1 MAITILT
8 NPSSATYYRGQSPSR
23 LYCYASVPSG
33 DYLEYTWYRNGGTA
47 GSGTSILPSTSTV
60 GTYTYYCSVYDQTND
75 ETARSSSA
83 TITVKATPSP
93 SITSSALSDA
103 TYLRGSSARS
113 LSVSA
118 SSASGTI
125 TYQWQE
131 SSNGSSWSNTGS
143 TGSSFTPPTSS
154 VGTTYYRCIVRNTL
168 AGYYVETTSGTAR
181 ITVYE
186 ISAPTITTNPED
198 ATYFIGEAAKALSVT
213 ASATG
218 NLSYQWQRST
228 DENGTYT
235 NIAGATGRTYT
246 PPTSAIGSA
255 YYRCVV
261 TSSANGYSKSST
273 SNSAKISVFSPKLE
287 ITQNPES
294 AKYFVDDPAIPLVCV
309 ADAGGAAINYQWQ
322 KKSAT
327 DADFINIEGANSAQ
341 YTPQT

>member
-1 MAITILT
+1 MAITIHV
-8 NPSSATYYRGQSPSR
+8 NPSSATYYRGQSASNI
-23 LYCYASVPSG
+23 YCSATSSTG
-33 DYLEYTWYRNGGTA
+33 GYLEYEWRRNGSYFGN
-47 GSGTSILPSTSTV
+47 GTSIKPSTDSV
-60 GTYTYYCSVYDQTND
+60 GTFSYQCVIYDATSS
-75 ETARSSSA
+75 ETARSSTA
-83 TITVKATPSP
+83 TITVKSTPSP
-93 SITSSALSDA
+93 TINGSSLSDA
-103 TYLRGSSARS
+103 TYLRGASANT

-125 TYQWQE
+125 SYQWQQ
-131 SSNGSSWSNTGS
+131 SGNGSSWSNAG
-143 TGSSFTPPTSS
+143 TGSSLTPSTSS

-168 AGYYVETTSGTAR
+168 AGYYVETTSGTVK

-218 NLSYQWQRST
+218 NLSYQWQRSN
-228 DENGTYT
+228 DGNGTYT
-235 NIAGATGRTYT
+235 NIVGAIGRTYT
-246 PPTSAIGSA
+246 PPTSAIGST

-261 TSSANGYSKSST
+261 TSSSNGYSKSST
-273 SNSAKISVFSPKLE
+273 SSSAKISVFSPKLE

-294 AKYFVDDPAIPLVCV
+294 ANYFVDDPAIPLVCV
-309 ADAGGAAINYQWQ
+309 ADAGGAAISYQWQ

-327 DADFINIEGANSAQ
+327 DADFINIDGANSAQ